1 MFSGGHGGG
10 VEGEGALFFLFFPCF
25 LIDSG
30 RCSIFMSSSRATRT
44 PPVRQ
49 NCTLVQNCA
58 HVATIQDCHHIS
70 TRIEKFMVRFLEA
83 LRS

>member
-1 MFSGGHGGG
+1 M
-10 VEGEGALFFLFFPCF
+10 EGEGALFFLFFPCF

-49 NCTLVQNCA
+49 NCT